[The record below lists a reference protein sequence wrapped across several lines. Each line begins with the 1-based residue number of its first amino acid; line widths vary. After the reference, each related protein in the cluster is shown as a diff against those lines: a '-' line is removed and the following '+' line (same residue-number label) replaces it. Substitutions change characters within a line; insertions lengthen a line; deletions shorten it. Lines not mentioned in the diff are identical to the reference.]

1 MPTYFIFTN
10 ATLADMC
17 AKHPRTPEEFLEVSG
32 VGAKK
37 AEAYGEAFLAVL
49 AD

>member
-1 MPTYFIFTN
+1 MPAYFIFSN

-17 AKHPRTPEEFLEVSG
+17 AKRPATTDEFLEVSG

-37 AEAYGEAFLAVL
+37 AEAYAEAFLA
-49 AD
+49 AINA